1 MRTGV
6 ITQKVGMTRLFLA
19 DGTHVPV
26 TVLKLDG
33 CAVVGTRTEEKDGY
47 TAVQLGSGF
56 AKPKNANKAE
66 RGQFAKAEIEPQ
78 QEAGGIPRRRGEPAG
93 SGRRSFRPIISCAGQ
108 KVDVT
113 GVTIGRGFTGA
124 MKRWNF
130 RGLEASHGVSISH
143 RSLGGTGGRQD
154 PGKTFKNKKMHGHY
168 GVDNVTTQN
177 LEVAKVD
184 VERGLIMVRG
194 AVPGSKGGWVMVRD
208 AVKRPHK
215 DLPHA
220 RFGEEARKSGC
231 CRPPKREGGGLSM
244 KTKILNLDN
253 KAAGDVE
260 LNDAIFG
267 LEPRADLIQ
276 RVVVWQFAKRRS
288 GQHKVLTRGEINR
301 TKKKLYKQKGTGQA
315 RHGARSAPLF
325 VGGAKAMG
333 PVAHSHEFDL
343 PKKVKALGLRHA
355 LSSKAKDGAIVVLDE
370 AKSKDIKTGALAK
383 QFGKLE
389 HRQRAGGGWRV
400 RQEFPAVGPQP
411 RRCRAAAGG
420 RHQCLRHHEERQ
432 AGADHGRRQ
441 SDRGASVA

>member
-1 MRTGV
+1 VRTGV
-6 ITQKVGMTRLFLA
+6 ITQKLGMTRLFLA

-33 CAVVGTRTEEKDGY
+33 CAVTAVRTQEKDGY

-66 RGQFAKAEIEPQ
+66 RGQFAKAEIEP
-78 QEAGGIPRRRGEPAG
+78 RRKVAE
-93 SGRRSFRPIISCAGQ
+93 FRVDAESMLEVGDQLQADHFVAGQ

-215 DLPHA
+215 DTPKPA
-220 RFGEEARKSGC
+220 SVK
-231 CRPPKREGGGLSM
+231 KRE
-244 KTKILNLDN
+244 
-253 KAAGDVE
+253 KAAE
-260 LNDAIFG
+260 
-267 LEPRADLIQ
+267 
-276 RVVVWQFAKRRS
+276 
-288 GQHKVLTRGEINR
+288 
-301 TKKKLYKQKGTGQA
+301 
-315 RHGARSAPLF
+315 AP
-325 VGGAKAMG
+325 AAEKAEG
-333 PVAHSHEFDL
+333 
-343 PKKVKALGLRHA
+343 
-355 LSSKAKDGAIVVLDE
+355 
-370 AKSKDIKTGALAK
+370 
-383 QFGKLE
+383 
-389 HRQRAGGGWRV
+389 
-400 RQEFPAVGPQP
+400 
-411 RRCRAAAGG
+411 
-420 RHQCLRHHEERQ
+420 
-432 AGADHGRRQ
+432 
-441 SDRGASVA
+441 